1 MKSHHINVKYS
12 RRQIGRYK
20 NNLHKIE
27 IKSDNVYKLMSY
39 YKKRLTWTKS
49 KINKT
54 NITDQKL
61 KKKKEKMRKCLEIKY
76 IMENGPNRP
85 MKMVPNY
92 LVQIRSLFVGNY
104 QIHRSSQQTSRSLEE
119 YLLCQRDNL
128 FRKKI

>member
-1 MKSHHINVKYS
+1 
-12 RRQIGRYK
+12 
-20 NNLHKIE
+20 
-27 IKSDNVYKLMSY
+27 
-39 YKKRLTWTKS
+39 
-49 KINKT
+49 
-54 NITDQKL
+54 
-61 KKKKEKMRKCLEIKY
+61 MRKCLEIKY

-128 FRKKI
+128 FRKKKKLI